1 LQGQAS
7 YRILNPTKTFN
18 TFMVSA
24 DLYSEFDNRTGR
36 LQAGNINL
44 ELDTN
49 SKKMITTAQ
58 ESPSVRMKSMIF
70 TNHELLRNRALS
82 PHQNSPNCVC
92 TIRPTTTANLCS
104 TSTPLTQLSMK
115 KTV

>member
-44 ELDTN
+44 GLDTN
-49 SKKMITTAQ
+49 SKK
-58 ESPSVRMKSMIF
+58 
-70 TNHELLRNRALS
+70 
-82 PHQNSPNCVC
+82 
-92 TIRPTTTANLCS
+92 
-104 TSTPLTQLSMK
+104 
-115 KTV
+115 